1 MSETP
6 THPGRQGDGPTT
18 VNVLLVED
26 NPGDARLIREIL
38 KESENVSFAVEHAA
52 CLQTGLERLREA
64 DPHVVLLDLSL
75 PDSQGLDTLART
87 HEAASQAALI
97 VLTGLDDEKVALEAV
112 RQGAQDY
119 LVKGQIDNTLLVR
132 AVRYA
137 TERKQAEKALQES
150 QKQLMQSEKM
160 ACIGQLAAGVAHEIN
175 NPVGF
180 VMSNM
185 GTLVGYV
192 AAFKEVIA
200 EYEKLAAAVSNE
212 DGDAHSPILTRIEEI
227 RTRQE
232 LPYIM
237 EDVDKLLAESADGAE
252 RIRDIIQNLRSFA
265 RTDEGQLKEVDI
277 NQGIEATL
285 KIVWNELKYKCN
297 VHKKLGDIPRVQ
309 CYPGRLNQV
318 FMNVLVN
325 AAQAIEERGDIT
337 IETEAL
343 DSSVVIRIADTGRGI
358 RPEHLS
364 RIFDPFFTTKGI
376 GKGTGLGLS
385 ISHGIIESH
394 NGTIHVQS
402 QLGKGTTFTIRLPI
416 KAAND
421 E

>member
-1 MSETP
+1 MTEK
-6 THPGRQGDGPTT
+6 TT
-18 VNVLLVED
+18 SVLLVED

-38 KESENVSFAVEHAA
+38 KESETVSFVVEHADR
-52 CLQTGLERLREA
+52 LETGLQRLLEH
-64 DPHVVLLDLSL
+64 DIDVVLLDLSL
-75 PDSQGLDTLART
+75 PDSQGLDTLARM
-87 HEAASQAALI
+87 HKAASRAAVI

-119 LVKGQIDNTLLVR
+119 LVKGQMDNSLLVR
-132 AVRYA
+132 AIRYA
-137 TERKQAEKALQES
+137 TERKQ
-150 QKQLMQSEKM
+150 
-160 ACIGQLAAGVAHEIN
+160 EIN

-185 GTLVGYV
+185 GTLAGYV
-192 AAFKEVIA
+192 AAFKEVIG

-212 DGDAHSPILTRIEEI
+212 DGGVHSRILTGIEEI
-227 RTRQE
+227 RTREE
-232 LPYIM
+232 LAYIM

-265 RTDEGQLKEVDI
+265 RMDEGQLKEVDI

-297 VHKKLGDIPRVQ
+297 VNKNLGDIPRIP
-309 CYPGRLNQV
+309 CCPGRLNQV
-318 FMNVLVN
+318 FMNLLVN

-343 DSSVVIRIADTGRGI
+343 NSSVVIRITDTGRGI

-385 ISHGIIESH
+385 ISHGIIENH
-394 NGTIHVQS
+394 NGTIDVES
-402 QLGKGTTFTIRLPI
+402 ELGKGTTFTIRLPI
-416 KAAND
+416 EGAED
-421 E
+421 G